1 MMDNRNWLLRLAA
14 NERARLA
21 AFTRRVG
28 RQALD
33 TDGAGDDESAV
44 APLSLGAALRAQL
57 DQARQP
63 KRTRVDVVTR
73 KVTE

>member
-1 MMDNRNWLLRLAA
+1 MDNRNWLLQLAA

-28 RQALD
+28 PQAPD
-33 TDGAGDDESAV
+33 TDGAGDDESV
-44 APLSLGAALRAQL
+44 IAPLSLGAALRARL
-57 DQARQP
+57 DQVRQP

>member
-1 MMDNRNWLLRLAA
+1 MDNRNWLLQLAA

-21 AFTRRVG
+21 AFTQRIG
-28 RQALD
+28 RQAPD
-33 TDGAGDDESAV
+33 TDGAGDDETAV
-44 APLSLGAALRAQL
+44 APLSFGAVLRAQL

-73 KVTE
+73 KVTK

>member
-1 MMDNRNWLLRLAA
+1 MDNRNWLLQLAA

-21 AFTRRVG
+21 AFTQRVG
-28 RQALD
+28 RQAPD
-33 TDGAGDDESAV
+33 TDGAGESAV

-57 DQARQP
+57 DQVRQP

-73 KVTE
+73 KVTK